1 MDPQLEQR
9 SVAHNQQ
16 VMSLILLIEFSQNWE
31 TLGAKASDATIKSC
45 QYVVAVRSVVL
56 CRDIQDTI
64 WGKLWF

>member
-16 VMSLILLIEFSQNWE
+16 VMSLILLIKFSQNWE
-31 TLGAKASDATIKSC
+31 TLKASDATIKSC